1 MKKQL
6 NTEGITNE
14 LAGASLFF
22 AGAGQKRT
30 AQNLVTDTPLPEQLL
45 AISKNETLF
54 NGENWLGKRSS
65 ELSDLLVVEL
75 ASP

>member
-54 NGENWLGKRSS
+54 
-65 ELSDLLVVEL
+65 
-75 ASP
+75 